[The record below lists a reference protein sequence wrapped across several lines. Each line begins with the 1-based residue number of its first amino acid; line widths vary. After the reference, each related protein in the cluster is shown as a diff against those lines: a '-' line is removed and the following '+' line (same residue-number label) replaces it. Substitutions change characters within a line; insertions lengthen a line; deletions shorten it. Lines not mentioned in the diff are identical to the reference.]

1 MNEMCYCQI
10 NDHTL
15 TKAGSMPMGPH
26 GPKQEGQMAARCE
39 DDWGFGFLI
48 GFGVLAAG
56 YAGGGVYVGT
66 RQNGQD
72 GRPLVEQHP
81 HYTQIVEVG
90 ALAKDGLQ
98 FARARVQG
106 QAAAPNGAGLREPLG
121 EAKERRRKP
130 KHGDEER
137 QTTEGADAAQAGAA
151 PARAALEAS
160 EKESAQASVA
170 AGDGGRWVRV
180 PD

>member
-1 MNEMCYCQI
+1 
-10 NDHTL
+10 
-15 TKAGSMPMGPH
+15 MPMGPH
-26 GPKQEGQMAARCE
+26 GPKQEGQMAARCS
-39 DDWGFGFLI
+39 DDWGFSFLI

-106 QAAAPNGAGLREPLG
+106 QPASGLREPLG

-130 KHGDEER
+130 KHRDEE
-137 QTTEGADAAQAGAA
+137 TTEGSDTAEAGAA
-151 PARAALEAS
+151 PAQAALEAS
-160 EKESAQASVA
+160 EEAEVQASAA

>member
-1 MNEMCYCQI
+1 
-10 NDHTL
+10 
-15 TKAGSMPMGPH
+15 MGPH
-26 GPKQEGQMAARCE
+26 GPIQEGQMAARCS
-39 DDWGFGFLI
+39 DDWGFTFLI
-48 GFGVLAAG
+48 GFGALAAG

-106 QAAAPNGAGLREPLG
+106 QPASGLREPLG

-130 KHGDEER
+130 KHRDEER
-137 QTTEGADAAQAGAA
+137 QTTEGADAAEGAA
-151 PARAALEAS
+151 PVQAALEAS
-160 EKESAQASVA
+160 EEESAQASAA